1 MSWITCVCICMRE
14 SVWACTRM
22 LLLFVHSLAFCV
34 FSLSFFYSFT
44 EKCGTCQF
52 HPFLNHLGSWNL
64 GLNLESLVQAD
75 YSYASP
81 GYNTSVSLVPC
92 PRWSQLLILSWVSW
106 GSWWWLSSS
115 ILPHASHTYLCY
127 RNKPDCM
134 FWPDS
139 SAYHTGTCCMEGYTC
154 HRHHTHTCATETS
167 QTACSDQ
174 IVLHILLAP
183 AVRRDTPATGI
194 THIPVLQKWARL
206 HGLTRCFC
214 ISYRHLL
221 YGEIHLPQASHIPVP
236 QEQARLCC
244 SHQMLP
250 YVSLAPAVWRDTSCH
265 THHTHTCG
273 TETGQNA
280 HSGEKQLPVL
290 PAPAVWR
297 CFFWGGVFFAKHIVV
312 GRLFT

>member
-1 MSWITCVCICMRE
+1 
-14 SVWACTRM
+14 M

-44 EKCGTCQF
+44 KKCGTCQF

-139 SAYHTGTCCMEGYTC
+139 SAYPTGTCCTEGYICHRHHTPLCYRNKPDCMFWPDSSAYHTGTCCMEGYTC

-174 IVLHILLAP
+174 MLLHILLAP

-194 THIPVLQKWARL
+194 THIPVLQKRARL
-206 HGLTRCFC
+206 NVLTRCFC

-265 THHTHTCG
+265 THHTPVSYTHLT
-273 TETGQNA
+273 
-280 HSGEKQLPVL
+280 LPTN
-290 PAPAVWR
+290 
-297 CFFWGGVFFAKHIVV
+297 
-312 GRLFT
+312 RLV